1 MFELRFEGRTLARGS
16 EMRMRAERIVT
27 AQFHGR
33 LTRDY
38 QIVKVWMSDPHA
50 KVWLTEKGNT
60 MLKKAII
67 TSVCNGVE
75 YTDEVEDVDLMVFYA
90 KVVGF
95 VKGSTNAG
103 YQITKVEEVQ

>member
-1 MFELRFEGRTLARGS
+1 
-16 EMRMRAERIVT
+16 
-27 AQFHGR
+27 
-33 LTRDY
+33 
-38 QIVKVWMSDPHA
+38 
-50 KVWLTEKGNT
+50 